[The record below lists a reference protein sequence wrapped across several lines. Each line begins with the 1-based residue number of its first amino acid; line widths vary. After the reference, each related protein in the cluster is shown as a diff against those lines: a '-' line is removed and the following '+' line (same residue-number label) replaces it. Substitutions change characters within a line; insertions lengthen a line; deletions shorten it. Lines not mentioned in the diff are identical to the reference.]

1 MLAALFWGLRYCHR
15 QYAQR
20 RVYVLPPTAVARIRR
35 AFLGVALLPQA
46 IRATARLCAPA
57 YGGCAH
63 TPRFRGAPQLCV
75 IERRNK
81 DIPQTLGVDN
91 RRRILRRL
99 LDIALI

>member
-46 IRATARLCAPA
+46 IRATARLCA
-57 YGGCAH
+57 H
-63 TPRFRGAPQLCV
+63 CV
-75 IERRNK
+75 ARIRRAFAVHLNY
-81 DIPQTLGVDN
+81 
-91 RRRILRRL
+91 
-99 LDIALI
+99 AL